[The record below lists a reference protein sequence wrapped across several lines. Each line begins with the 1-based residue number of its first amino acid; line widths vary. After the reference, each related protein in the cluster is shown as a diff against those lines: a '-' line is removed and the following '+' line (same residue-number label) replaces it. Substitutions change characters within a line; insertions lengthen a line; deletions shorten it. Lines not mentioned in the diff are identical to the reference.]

1 MSLGAGAGW
10 WPHPT
15 CLLCLLQL
23 NQNLNDVLISL
34 EEQHGSNTL
43 TVKAQPRCVPPL
55 RAVGGGGTCLL
66 GQGVFLWSPVGL
78 AFLAWPPCA
87 QRSRRRCPFSL
98 AVSHL
103 RRRDPGSLWLP
114 QCRPGF
120 FCCGAAEAAPPL
132 LCRQAG
138 TEGAGI
144 PLPPLTAWRSSFL
157 PGGEPCSLRGSPEGG
172 RGCAWPV
179 APGKTTASLG
189 LPFVSVLE
197 APCVAA
203 WRGVLWCASLSLPPR
218 RMVAS
223 GSPGNWG
230 GGRQSVFSDCH
241 CPTSPWKRSVGAAHR
256 LPCRRG
262 RPRGVCFTGHLP
274 A

>member
-1 MSLGAGAGW
+1 MSSGARRLPVVPCGLGLSGLAS
-10 WPHPT
+10 
-15 CLLCLLQL
+15 LC
-23 NQNLNDVLISL
+23 S
-34 EEQHGSNTL
+34 EEQAKT
-43 TVKAQPRCVPPL
+43 PL
-55 RAVGGGGTCLL
+55 L
-66 GQGVFLWSPVGL
+66 
-78 AFLAWPPCA
+78 
-87 QRSRRRCPFSL
+87 L

-120 FCCGAAEAAPPL
+120 FRWGAAEAAPPL
-132 LCRQAG
+132 LCRQAA
-138 TEGAGI
+138 TEGAGS

-157 PGGEPCSLRGSPEGG
+157 PGGEPCSLRGSPKGG
-172 RGCAWPV
+172 RRCAWPV
-179 APGKTTASLG
+179 APGKTAASLG

-203 WRGVLWCASLSLPPR
+203 WRGALRCASLSLPPR

-223 GSPGNWG
+223 GSGGNWG

-241 CPTSPWKRSVGAAHR
+241 CPASCWKRSVGAAHG